1 MWKWSPA
8 KYRYEHW
15 GGLFERLNDNGQAM
29 RLYVN
34 IGAGEVGLPARLI
47 NAYPEISLLTLRH
60 EGDSNIHSR

>member
-1 MWKWSPA
+1 
-8 KYRYEHW
+8 
-15 GGLFERLNDNGQAM
+15 M

-60 EGDSNIHSR
+60 KGDSNIHSR